1 MHAVVHTRKT
11 LDHGDGIEPGP
22 EEEGWL
28 DEALAHVAEDIHGFA
43 KSNIDYRISAFLS
56 RPERYQLVVDD
67 YFAADLF
74 RSHGNRGS
82 TYLFLRWCA
91 DRYGPELI
99 DELVR
104 SPRQGVANV
113 EAATGSTFAAL
124 YRRWSVAL
132 FTSGLD
138 PSASRSD
145 ESDDGFRS
153 TNLRSPWSD
162 WEMAGPRYSR
172 VSPGGPADCWEAA
185 RTSSHY
191 AVVDGSSTGA
201 GEIEVVGPADAEIQV
216 TALPLGDDQAR
227 LSLSLESSRGPSGE
241 LSVRARI
248 AERNGVPVR
257 LSALAWEPLVPG
269 PRPHVDGRY
278 SGRLDMLGLGA
289 SFGTSALPA
298 GGELRS
304 GPIRLSGISRETG
317 PIVIKVVGTD
327 RKGRCVS
334 AWVDLNGCLPGLSDD
349 P

>member
-1 MHAVVHTRKT
+1 MRSSRGRKRKDGSTRPSRT
-11 LDHGDGIEPGP
+11 L
-22 EEEGWL
+22 
-28 DEALAHVAEDIHGFA
+28 AEDIHGFST
-43 KSNIDYRISAFLS
+43 SNIDYRVSAFLS
-56 RPERYQLVVDD
+56 RPEHYQLVVDD

-91 DRYGPELI
+91 DRYGPGLI

-113 EAATGSTFAAL
+113 EAATGTTFTAL

-138 PSASRSD
+138 PAESGSD
-145 ESDDGFRS
+145 AGGDGFCS

-172 VSPGGPADCWEAA
+172 VSPGGPADCWEAMG
-185 RTSSHY
+185 TSSHY
-191 AVVDGSSTGA
+191 IVIDGSPMGA
-201 GEIEVVGPADAEIQV
+201 VEIEVAGPSQAEIQV

-227 LSLSLESSRGPSGE
+227 LSLALESSPGPSGE
-241 LSVRARI
+241 LGIRARV

-257 LSALAWEPLVPG
+257 LSALSWEPLVPG
-269 PRPHVDGRY
+269 PRPHVDGRHT
-278 SGRLDMLGLGA
+278 GRLDILGLA
-289 SFGTSALPA
+289 VTLGTSAIPS

-304 GPIRLSGISRETG
+304 GTIRLSGISRDTG

-327 RKGRCVS
+327 RNGRRIS
-334 AWVDLNGCLPGLSDD
+334 AWADVNGCSPSRPDD